1 VRLCA
6 QGQDGE
12 KEGNVPYSNTTG
24 AESDSDRSAVQASM
38 PPATTYYSACEARP
52 AGYPAVLPFVPQLDV
67 SVSVAREGMM
77 HGPSAQ
83 WWGVPNPPALFDKL
97 LRASLADGWIP
108 IDDEDVPAIAAQ
120 VSNLHR
126 ASRTRTIVAAIV
138 GTTGLVTL
146 SDRARM

>member
-1 VRLCA
+1 
-6 QGQDGE
+6 
-12 KEGNVPYSNTTG
+12 VPTSRTTG
-24 AESDSDRSAVQASM
+24 TEQDSDRAAAPVSM
-38 PPATTYYSACEARP
+38 PPATTYYSACENRP

-67 SVSVAREGMM
+67 SVTVAQGGMI

-97 LRASLADGWIP
+97 LRSSLADGWIP
-108 IDDEDVPAIAAQ
+108 LDDEDAPAIAAQ

-126 ASRTRTIVAAIV
+126 AGRTRTIVAAIV

-146 SDRARM
+146 SDRARP